1 MMLNTPI
8 GRGGVSRRA
17 SKSCAAALAIMS
29 LAASAPPPATAQPV
43 AATPQEA
50 TAAPPKAVD
59 LSTVPKIGPT
69 AGAVVEQV
77 PRPQNGLS
85 DSEYRAL
92 KERVARHPPAN
103 SPDGKMWPPPSIGS
117 DRGSSIQP

>member
-1 MMLNTPI
+1 MMFNTPI
-8 GRGGVSRRA
+8 GRGGVGKPA

-43 AATPQEA
+43 GGTPQEA
-50 TAAPPKAVD
+50 TAAPPKTVD
-59 LSTVPKIGPT
+59 LSTVPKVGAT
-69 AGAVVEQV
+69 AGTVVKQM

-85 DSEYRAL
+85 DREYRAL

-103 SPDGKMWPPPSIGS
+103 APAGKMSPPPASIGS
-117 DRGSSIQP
+117 GSSVQP

>member
-1 MMLNTPI
+1 MFNTPI
-8 GRGGVSRRA
+8 GRGGVRRPA
-17 SKSCAAALAIMS
+17 SKSCAAALAMMS
-29 LAASAPPPATAQPV
+29 LAAWAPSPAIAQPV
-43 AATPQEA
+43 GGTPQQA
-50 TAAPPKAVD
+50 TAAPPKAVE

-69 AGAVVEQV
+69 TGTVVKQV

-103 SPDGKMWPPPSIGS
+103 APAGKMSPPPSIGS
-117 DRGSSIQP
+117 DHGSSIQP

>member
-1 MMLNTPI
+1 MFDTPI
-8 GRGGVSRRA
+8 GRGGVGRPASR
-17 SKSCAAALAIMS
+17 SCAAALAIMS
-29 LAASAPPPATAQPV
+29 LAASAPSPAIAQAV
-43 AATPQEA
+43 GATPQES

-69 AGAVVEQV
+69 TGTAVKQV

-103 SPDGKMWPPPSIGS
+103 APVGKMSPPPVSIGS
-117 DRGSSIQP
+117 DGGSSLQP

>member
-1 MMLNTPI
+1 MFDTPI
-8 GRGGVSRRA
+8 GRGGVIRSA

-29 LAASAPPPATAQPV
+29 LAAGLPPAIAQPV
-43 AATPQEA
+43 GGTPREA
-50 TAAPPKAVD
+50 TAAPPKTVD
-59 LSTVPKIGPT
+59 LSTVPKVGAT
-69 AGAVVEQV
+69 AGTVVKQV

-103 SPDGKMWPPPSIGS
+103 APAGKMTPPPASIGS
-117 DRGSSIQP
+117 DSGSSIQP

>member
-1 MMLNTPI
+1 MFNPPI
-8 GRGGVSRRA
+8 GWSGVGRPT

-29 LAASAPPPATAQPV
+29 LVASALPPAIAQPV
-43 AATPQEA
+43 GATPQEA

-69 AGAVVEQV
+69 AGTVVKQV

-103 SPDGKMWPPPSIGS
+103 APAGKMSPPPSIGS
-117 DRGSSIQP
+117 ERGSSIQP

>member
-1 MMLNTPI
+1 
-8 GRGGVSRRA
+8 
-17 SKSCAAALAIMS
+17 
-29 LAASAPPPATAQPV
+29 
-43 AATPQEA
+43 
-50 TAAPPKAVD
+50 